1 MEKCKYC
8 NSSMIGETETKRDKT
23 YDFFYN
29 CPNCKS
35 IYEGSKDKNNIIIK
49 SRWWNNQNKQFENI
63 INY

>member
-1 MEKCKYC
+1 MENCKYC
-8 NSSMIGETETKRDKT
+8 SSLMIGETETKGDKT
-23 YDFFYN
+23 YDFFYT